1 MRVIPRHPLK
11 YFGEPD
17 PSNQMNVLEFEKKM
31 NLNKQFA
38 SLPNRTIVN
47 KESNKTRKRNL
58 NKRRKEK
65 LKRIKNAQE
74 KYHFDMET

>member
-1 MRVIPRHPLK
+1 
-11 YFGEPD
+11 
-17 PSNQMNVLEFEKKM
+17 M

>member
-1 MRVIPRHPLK
+1 
-11 YFGEPD
+11 
-17 PSNQMNVLEFEKKM
+17 M

-74 KYHFDMET
+74 KYHFDMETKYKKA

>member
-17 PSNQMNVLEFEKKM
+17 PSNQINVLEFEKEM

-38 SLPNRTIVN
+38 SLSNRTIVN

-74 KYHFDMET
+74 KYHFDIET